1 MSPATKADLPLDPLA
16 ATIRLRI
23 EELRADAQAHRAP
36 RARDTRTRAG
46 LPWPSAVVAAL
57 RDTVARATAGRA
69 GQVCPTC

>member
-16 ATIRLRI
+16 ATIHLRI
-23 EELRADAQAHRAP
+23 EELRAEAHSAR
-36 RARDTRTRAG
+36 RARDARTRAG

-57 RDTVARATAGRA
+57 RDTVARATAGRP